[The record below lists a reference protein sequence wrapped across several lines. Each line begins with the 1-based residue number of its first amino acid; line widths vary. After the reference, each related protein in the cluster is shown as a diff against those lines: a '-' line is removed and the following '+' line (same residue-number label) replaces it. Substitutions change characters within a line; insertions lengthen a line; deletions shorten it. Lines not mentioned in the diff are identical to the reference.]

1 MKSSTKI
8 ILVLGG
14 AGAATG
20 ALVWYLSNPA
30 AGGGGGGVA
39 GGGGGRMGYGLT
51 PWLFR
56 GWSPPGNSVVSG
68 GGAATGTTHGGFG
81 TTAHAV
87 SG

>member
-1 MKSSTKI
+1 MKSSTKV

-30 AGGGGGGVA
+30 AGGGGGVA

-56 GWSPPGNSVVSG
+56 GWSSPGNSVVSG

>member
-30 AGGGGGGVA
+30 AGGGGGVA

-56 GWSPPGNSVVSG
+56 GWSSPGNSVVSG

>member
-30 AGGGGGGVA
+30 AGGGGGVA

-56 GWSPPGNSVVSG
+56 GWSSPGNSVVLG